1 MVPSNVF
8 AQLLTEINNPQTLEI
23 GTALSEAGNYEKT
36 IQYHDKALATDP
48 NMPDALCNKGLVVE
62 KKQLTKIFGKIEL
75 I

>member
-1 MVPSNVF
+1 
-8 AQLLTEINNPQTLEI
+8 LEI